1 MLGTRLATLSRWEAR
16 RRAVLGLV
24 VYLLVVHGLVLVHA
38 MVRLTDLDG
47 WPFTSYTIAAPR
59 ANLHASLCLVELR
72 GVDPRGDEWPV
83 DPLAWTPLHA
93 SVVHIWLNRHA
104 AGLTAPERA
113 VVLGFLLAKAEAAR
127 QRLRAGEPIGFERRL
142 GPDFSAPYWW
152 LLPRVR
158 RVPEEPFV
166 GLRVYRACRVPL
178 EAVRD
183 PARVTRT
190 LVAEQGG

>member
-1 MLGTRLATLSRWEAR
+1 
-16 RRAVLGLV
+16 
-24 VYLLVVHGLVLVHA
+24 

-59 ANLHASLCLVELR
+59 ANARAPSCLVELR
-72 GVDPRGDEWPV
+72 GLDPRGEEWPI

-104 AGLTAPERA
+104 ADLTGPEREA
-113 VVLGFLLAKAEAAR
+113 VLRFLLAKAEAAR
-127 QRLRAGEPIGFERRL
+127 RRLQAGEPIGFERRL
-142 GPDFSAPYWW
+142 GPALSAPYWW

-166 GLRVYRACRVPL
+166 GLRVYRACRIPL

-190 LVAEQGG
+190 LVVEHRG

>member
-1 MLGTRLATLSRWEAR
+1 
-16 RRAVLGLV
+16 
-24 VYLLVVHGLVLVHA
+24 VVHALVLLQA

-59 ANLHASLCLVELR
+59 ANLGVPLCLVELR
-72 GVDPRGDEWPV
+72 GVDSRGDEWPI

-104 AGLTAPERA
+104 AGLTAAQREA
-113 VVLGFLLAKAEAAR
+113 VLGFLLAKAEAAR

-142 GPDFSAPYWW
+142 GPVFSAPYWW
-152 LLPRVR
+152 LLPRAR
-158 RVPEEPFV
+158 RVPEAPFA
-166 GLRVYRACRVPL
+166 GLRVYRTCRIPL

-183 PARVTRT
+183 PTRVTRT
-190 LVAEQGG
+190 LVVEHPG